1 VPSWSDAGS
10 RVARD
15 DVAASRFPQRSAAEQ
30 AHKPCVVVRLLHTPA
45 LFRHPRL
52 DKCSRC
58 AHTHSHRVCSQL
70 ASVVHLT
77 PRTVLRLP
85 CSRLPFAAL
94 PFYRWRELRTRAA
107 PGSGYACHRMPNA
120 PTPGP
125 LFFAHHRTVRKC
137 MQDAAWHGMNSE
149 RTRPT
154 VLSDVRYPDAH
165 PHVQIP
171 FSAYAPP
178 PPVNHVDRAWLVARG
193 LSVASCSSHVTEP
206 HPCCPMQKNHVA
218 KVIVSRFRE
227 IIWNH
232 ARKAWPHA
240 ATRFVM
246 NGWGA

>member
-1 VPSWSDAGS
+1 MPSWSDAGR

-52 DKCSRC
+52 DRCSRC

-85 CSRLPFAAL
+85 CSRLPFEL

-107 PGSGYACHRMPNA
+107 PGSSVAVATHAIACQTPH

-125 LFFAHHRTVRKC
+125 LFFCAPPDSPYVHAGCSMARH
-137 MQDAAWHGMNSE
+137 E

-171 FSAYAPP
+171 SM
-178 PPVNHVDRAWLVARG
+178 HM
-193 LSVASCSSHVTEP
+193 
-206 HPCCPMQKNHVA
+206 PCP
-218 KVIVSRFRE
+218 R
-227 IIWNH
+227 
-232 ARKAWPHA
+232 P
-240 ATRFVM
+240 
-246 NGWGA
+246 

>member
-1 VPSWSDAGS
+1 MSVRSWHLWSTSPLAPCCSCLAAGCCRS
-10 RVARD
+10 LHCHFTGG
-15 DVAASRFPQRSAAEQ
+15 AS
-30 AHKPCVVVRLLHTPA
+30 
-45 LFRHPRL
+45 
-52 DKCSRC
+52 C
-58 AHTHSHRVCSQL
+58 AHERLREAVATHAIACQ
-70 ASVVHLT
+70 T
-77 PRTVLRLP
+77 P
-85 CSRLPFAAL
+85 
-94 PFYRWRELRTRAA
+94 
-107 PGSGYACHRMPNA
+107 H

-125 LFFAHHRTVRKC
+125 LFFCAPPDSPYVHAGCSMARH
-137 MQDAAWHGMNSE
+137 E

-246 NGWGA
+246 